1 MWPAEELGL
10 LCGRSADGKTPK
22 GCVGKAGFKQL
33 TTGASCFETHHNSLF
48 SVIFTDTDACYVLC
62 FFLLLAFH
70 KARRRNGNLTAGKC
84 ASCMREE
91 GWRGH
96 ITEPC
101 CQNQISVDR
110 NRVIF
115 SFRCSILKFIIKLG
129 SYTLIKPK
137 STSQFHTVKW
147 REQLN
152 THIYF
157 SRTLWEARVSRHFT
171 LTWRPISQYWKDTVS
186 ELLLPD

>member
-1 MWPAEELGL
+1 MVKL
-10 LCGRSADGKTPK
+10 LKHVLVKLLLSRLS
-22 GCVGKAGFKQL
+22 
-33 TTGASCFETHHNSLF
+33 TGASCFETHNNSLF

-115 SFRCSILKFIIKLG
+115 SFRYSILKFII
-129 SYTLIKPK
+129 
-137 STSQFHTVKW
+137 
-147 REQLN
+147 
-152 THIYF
+152 
-157 SRTLWEARVSRHFT
+157 
-171 LTWRPISQYWKDTVS
+171 
-186 ELLLPD
+186 

>member
-1 MWPAEELGL
+1 MVKL
-10 LCGRSADGKTPK
+10 LKDVLIKLVLSR
-22 GCVGKAGFKQL
+22 L
-33 TTGASCFETHHNSLF
+33 ITGASCFETHHNSLF

-70 KARRRNGNLTAGKC
+70 KARRTNGNLTAGKC

-101 CQNQISVDR
+101 RQNQISVDR

-115 SFRCSILKFIIKLG
+115 SFRYSILKFII
-129 SYTLIKPK
+129 
-137 STSQFHTVKW
+137 
-147 REQLN
+147 
-152 THIYF
+152 
-157 SRTLWEARVSRHFT
+157 
-171 LTWRPISQYWKDTVS
+171 
-186 ELLLPD
+186 